1 MLDQLTIGTK
11 KSLDDFDASL
21 KERRINTPKK
31 KSIKETVPF
40 SNATYDFSAI
50 NGELYWEERELKYI
64 FEIMADSPEELE
76 VKRMAF
82 MNWVMNIM
90 CGFIFDPYEPGWHY
104 VGTYDGAEYEDDE
117 SMEKTTI
124 TVTFLAYPY
133 KISANPTEYTIKIPA
148 GKTVTADI
156 TNNSSHR
163 LTPTLISNA
172 GVTINYRGVG
182 YSVPVGEVTDDT
194 LKLNAGESTMT
205 ITNTGDVDCTL
216 VIKFYREVF

>member
-1 MLDQLTIGTK
+1 MIDQLIIND
-11 KSLDDFDASL
+11 KSSFDDFDASL
-21 KERRINTPKK
+21 KAREIHAPKK

-64 FEIMADSPEELE
+64 FEIIADSPEELE

-82 MNWVMNIM
+82 MSWVMNVMTGNIY
-90 CGFIFDPYEPGWHY
+90 DPYEPGWHY

-133 KISANPTEYTIKIPA
+133 KISNNLTEYTIIIPA
-148 GKTVTADI
+148 GQTVTAEI

-172 GVTINYRGVG
+172 EVAIDFAGIG

-194 LKLNAGESTMT
+194 LKLNAGESALTV
-205 ITNTGDVDCTL
+205 TNAGDVDCTL